1 MASRSG
7 IPISGS
13 FQPLRR
19 RTCWM
24 ATSIFSSRR
33 VTLSLRS
40 PCIKTAVVLLA
51 FGTACSTLS
60 GQGAPVPKQ
69 AAGNADAIARGQS
82 QFRKSCSFCHGPDDK
97 DGDLIGAVVRE
108 GRPAKGMPA
117 FSLPPSDVS
126 DLVKY
131 IHSRVAELD
140 RRSAGKPPATYALEH
155 LLTGNAEAGRQF
167 FNSKGECSGCHSIT
181 GDLRGIAS
189 KYPPVELQTRF
200 LYPQDVKQ
208 TAEIQP
214 ASGER
219 IKGVLAHSDAFTVA
233 IYDEKGWYR
242 SWPRDS
248 VSVTI
253 HDPLS
258 AHRRLL
264 DSYTQTD
271 MHNVFAFLETLR

>member
-1 MASRSG
+1 MV
-7 IPISGS
+7 
-13 FQPLRR
+13 
-19 RTCWM
+19 
-24 ATSIFSSRR
+24 TSIFSSRR

-40 PCIKTAVVLLA
+40 PCIKTAAVLLV

-60 GQGAPVPKQ
+60 GQGAAANKQSPV
-69 AAGNADAIARGQS
+69 NAEAIARGQS
-82 QFRKSCSFCHGPDDK
+82 QFRKSCSFCHGPDATGGTEGPNLTMSSLVRHDK
-97 DGDLIGAVVRE
+97 DGELIGPVVRE

-117 FSLPPSDVS
+117 FSLPPSEIS

-167 FNSKGECSGCHSIT
+167 FNGKGECSGCHSIT

-208 TAEIQP
+208 TAEVQL

-219 IKGVLAHSDAFTVA
+219 VKGVLAHSDAFTVA

-264 DSYTQTD
+264 DSYTQAD